1 MKFATIF
8 KSDLEYISKCILDY
22 PDIETGGDFFGFW
35 NNLGLPV
42 IQYITG
48 PGENSYHNIAFFKQD
63 IDFLQKAGDA
73 AYKCFGMQHIGSWHS
88 HHKLGLA
95 QPSGHDCQ
103 TMANAIRNNNLNQ
116 FFMIL
121 GNIREDS
128 TTINGFLFDKE
139 NGSSYYET
147 KWRIINRENPFNDS
161 INNHLNRKFKF
172 FSSDVYVTKTKRAR
186 LVNLKTVNP
195 INEELYTL
203 DFKPEKWLG
212 SKKGRDELK
221 YVFDWL
227 LKKAPESKMFVN
239 DSNDLTIESN
249 SFKIIFSNNFPNVYP
264 TIISENTIE
273 KNGNYFLYSS
283 AKDITNY
290 LDGILKIKSREY
302 YKVDEFH
309 NVKKEDG
316 TSLDTNETQH
326 ESILTKETNIKIDSE
341 QNLNNEFKPE

>member
-42 IQYITG
+42 IQYVTG
-48 PGENSYHNIAFFKQD
+48 PGEKSYHNIAFFKQD
-63 IDFLQKAGDA
+63 IDFLQKAGNA

-103 TMANAIRNNNLNQ
+103 TMANAIKNNNLNQ

-121 GNIREDS
+121 GNIREDG
-128 TTINGFLFDKE
+128 TTVNGFLFDHL
-139 NGSSYYET
+139 NRSNYHET
-147 KWRIINRENPFNDS
+147 KWRILNRENPFNDS
-161 INNHLNRKFKF
+161 INNHLNGRLKF
-172 FSSDVYVTKTKRAR
+172 FSSDVYNPKTKRAR

-195 INEELYTL
+195 LNEELYTL
-203 DFKPEKWLG
+203 DFQPEKWLG
-212 SKKGRDELK
+212 SIKGREELK

-227 LKKAPESKMFVN
+227 VKKSPESKMFVN

-249 SFKIIFSNNFPNVYP
+249 SCKIIFSNNFPNVYP
-264 TIISENTIE
+264 TVITDSKVEKSEN
-273 KNGNYFLYSS
+273 YFMYNS
-283 AKDITNY
+283 ANDITNY
-290 LDGILKIKSREY
+290 LDGILKIKSRENI
-302 YKVDEFH
+302 KDDILQ
-309 NVKKEDG
+309 NKKSVDG
-316 TSLDTNETQH
+316 TLLKTNETQ
-326 ESILTKETNIKIDSE
+326 EENILTEMV
-341 QNLNNEFKPE
+341 